1 MAVTFET
8 AACGI
13 VALATLNLCMKAV
26 SNLYKTFLR
35 PAKSF
40 KKYGKWAV
48 VTGATGKWYKF
59 VHRDNTRL

>member
-8 AACGI
+8 VAGGI
-13 VALATLNLCMKAV
+13 VALATLNLCMKAL

-35 PAKSF
+35 PANSF

-48 VTGATGKWYKF
+48 VTGATGKFFKV
-59 VHRDNTRL
+59 VHRDKIR